1 MIEQRNATTSVE
13 PKPTL
18 DSGAASPV
26 KAPYA
31 PPQVTVYGT
40 IAELTNGSAG
50 ALNDLPGTRAA

>member
-1 MIEQRNATTSVE
+1 MMEQRNATTAVE
-13 PKPTL
+13 PK
-18 DSGAASPV
+18 SGLEPETAARA

-31 PPQVTVYGT
+31 PPQITVYGT